1 MEPEIPGGGIEAHE
15 DDPIAAGAR
24 ELREETGYAGNNGR
38 IIGQLCPNPAL
49 QGNTCYTI
57 YF

>member
-15 DDPIAAGAR
+15 DDLIAAGAR